1 MADSFAV
8 RARLDDRIA
17 IITGGAGHIGAAIA
31 RGFDELGATTV
42 VVDSDEGRSRDV
54 AKSLRRG
61 TARVLDLTDTA
72 ALRQLPSQVAREFG
86 GLDILVNAAALVGT
100 SALKGWSVPFEDQ
113 EVGAWR
119 QALEVNLTAPFVL
132 TQAAAP
138 FLARTGRGTV
148 VNIGSIYG
156 VVGPDWR
163 LYDDTDLANPAAYGA
178 SKGGLIQLTRWLST
192 TLAPNVR
199 VNVVSPGGIMRG
211 HVDPFLGRYVSR
223 TPMGRMGTED
233 DLVGAVLYFASD
245 LSTYTTGQSLLV
257 DGGFTA
263 W

>member
-1 MADSFAV
+1 MTNSLIA
-8 RARLDDRIA
+8 RTRLDGRTA
-17 IITGGAGHIGAAIA
+17 IVTGGAGHIGAAIA
-31 RGFDELGATTV
+31 RGFDELGATTI
-42 VVDSDEGRSRDV
+42 VVDSDEGRARKV
-54 AKSLRRG
+54 AESLRNGAFR
-61 TARVLDLTDTA
+61 ALDITDTA
-72 ALRQLPSQVAREFG
+72 ALRELPGLIAAEFG
-86 GLDILVNAAALVGT
+86 GVDILVNAAALVGT
-100 SALKGWSVPFEDQ
+100 SALKGWAVPFEEQAVD
-113 EVGAWR
+113 AWR

-138 FLARTGRGTV
+138 FLGRTKRGTV

-178 SKGGLIQLTRWLST
+178 SKGGLIQLTRWLAT

-211 HVDPFLGRYVSR
+211 HVDPFLERYVSR
-223 TPMGRMGTED
+223 TPMRRMGTED
-233 DLVGAVLYFASD
+233 DLVGAVVYFASD
-245 LSTYTTGQSLLV
+245 LSAYTTGQSLVV